1 VQKSVNVLT
10 LNLRYSTLYVFN

>member
-10 LNLRYSTLYVFN
+10 LNLRYSALYVFN